1 MGMIG
6 QMPSGVGMMPSGQMG
21 GMQMPQFMQM
31 GMPGMAGM
39 GGMAGMAGMAGMG
52 GMMGG
57 SGMPQGIMMNPM
69 MAMSKPTG

>member
-1 MGMIG
+1 MPDYSKLGMMG
-6 QMPSGVGMMPSGQMG
+6 QMPTGVGMMPGGQMG

-31 GMPGMAGM
+31 GMPGM
-39 GGMAGMAGMAGMG
+39 GGMA

-69 MAMSKPTG
+69 MAAMSKPGT